1 MISIFPKPWHDL
13 SIKRKLFLFFS
24 ILILS
29 VTILYFYILN
39 NAFGYM
45 KIYEEDLIKT
55 SLVQN
60 LSGSIKVNNEKFENV
75 IRSHSS
81 ENIKIFENS
90 IEPIWSSWI
99 QVKNNANTSQEA
111 FFQIEAIRYGIL
123 AYIESAKNSI
133 STADKNQEIFTE
145 QLIKARRIENYIE
158 NYLDLLINIRI
169 TESSKLHEIQKE
181 AVSRIQFISFLGIII
196 IGLVSLLFGNFFSV
210 TLTKPIIDLA
220 NNTLKMAK
228 GDLKVKNVSAQS
240 NDEIG
245 VLTNSFNKMSRNINE
260 MVESLKDKVKIE
272 KQLFEDEVKLIDMGK
287 SLQEAQFL
295 SLQSQINPH
304 FLFNTLNTIARTSM
318 FEQAPKTVR
327 LIECLS
333 SVFRYNLNNQDK
345 AVTLDEE
352 LKILEE
358 YMFIQKT
365 RYGDRI
371 SFSIEKNPEV
381 SNIRIPIFT
390 LQPLVENAVKH
401 GIEPKEEGGNITISV
416 DRKDKCILV
425 KIVDTGVGFNLEE
438 MKDYDKTQKSTG
450 IGINNVRKRL
460 ALKFNGM
467 ETFEIQSTI
476 NSGTVISITLPEQ
489 EDV

>member
-1 MISIFPKPWHDL
+1 MISLTVKSWHNL

-29 VTILYFYILN
+29 VSFLYFYILN
-39 NAFGYM
+39 NAFVYL

-60 LSGSIKVNNEKFENV
+60 LSGAVKQNSEMFERVIKSNNEEN
-75 IRSHSS
+75 IRS
-81 ENIKIFENS
+81 FEMT
-90 IEPIWSSWI
+90 IEPVWSSWND
-99 QVKNNANTSQEA
+99 VKNNANTSQNA
-111 FFQIEAIRYGIL
+111 FFQIKAIRYGML
-123 AYIESAKNSI
+123 AYLESTKTSI
-133 STADKNQEIFTE
+133 SSMNKNQELFAE
-145 QLIKARRIENYIE
+145 QLIRARRIENYIE
-158 NYLDLLINIRI
+158 NYLDLLISVRLD
-169 TESSKLHEIQKE
+169 ESSELHENQKE
-181 AVSRIQFISFLGIII
+181 AVSRIQLISFIGIFF
-196 IGLVSLLFGNFFSV
+196 IGLISLLFGNFFSV

-228 GDLKVKNVSAQS
+228 GDLKVEKVSAQS

-245 VLTNSFNKMSRNINE
+245 VLTNSFNKMSININE
-260 MVESLKDKVKIE
+260 MVESLKDKAKIE
-272 KQLFEDEVKLIDMGK
+272 KQLFEDEMKLIDMGK

-304 FLFNTLNTIARTSM
+304 FLFNTLNTIGRTSM

-333 SVFRYNLNNQDK
+333 SVFRYNLNNQEK
-345 AVTLDEE
+345 AVTLEEE
-352 LKILEE
+352 LDILKE

-371 SFSIEKNPEV
+371 SFNVENNVNISH
-381 SNIRIPIFT
+381 IRIPIFT

-401 GIEPKEEGGNITISV
+401 GIEPKEDGGRITIYIEKNQN
-416 DRKDKCILV
+416 RIL
-425 KIVDTGVGFNLEE
+425 IRIEDTGVGFNQKETNINE
-438 MKDYDKTQKSTG
+438 RSWKSTG
-450 IGINNVRKRL
+450 IGITNVKKRL

-467 ETFEIQSTI
+467 ETFDIQSTKDE
-476 NSGTVISITLPEQ
+476 GTVISISIPEQ
-489 EDV
+489 EHV